1 MHRRTLP
8 VVLGLSLLAS
18 CGPAAPP
25 VEEPIRPVRVVTVE
39 KREGGETVTLS
50 GEVRAE
56 DNVALSFRVGG
67 RMIARTVNVGDR
79 VEAGQVI
86 ARLEAEPAENAL
98 RAARANLAAA
108 MSVLTKTR
116 NEFGRQD
123 QLLRDGW
130 TTRARHDQTLQAF
143 QSAQAQVDAAHAQVA
158 IAEDNLSY
166 TQLVADAPGHVTARG
181 AEPGEVVA
189 AGRMIVQLA
198 REGGRDAVF
207 DVPAQ
212 LITNAPRDPVV
223 SVVLTSDPAVR
234 AIGRVREIAPQA
246 DPVTRTFQVKVGLS
260 APPEAMRLGSSV
272 TGSIRLE
279 GGAGIGIPNSA
290 LTASNRDPAVW
301 VVDPRAGTVSLRTI
315 EVDRFDLAQVI
326 VARGLEPG
334 DVVVTAGVQA
344 LRPGQKVRL
353 LGATP

>member
-1 MHRRTLP
+1 M
-8 VVLGLSLLAS
+8 SLALLTLAS
-18 CGPAAPP
+18 CGPAAPST
-25 VEEPIRPVRVVTVE
+25 EEPLRPVRVLTIE
-39 KREGGETVTLS
+39 KREGGETVTLT
-50 GEVRAE
+50 GRVQAE

-130 TTRARHDQTLQAF
+130 TTRARHDQTVQAF

-166 TQLVADAPGHVTARG
+166 TQLIADAPGHVTARG

-212 LITNAPRDPVV
+212 LITTAPRDPVV
-223 SVVLTSDPAVR
+223 TVVLTSDPAVR

-246 DPVTRTFQVKVGLS
+246 DPVTRTFEVKVGLT

-272 TGSIRLE
+272 NGSIRLE

-290 LTASNRDPAVW
+290 LTTSNRDPAVW
-301 VVDPRAGTVSLRTI
+301 VVDPQAGTVSLRTI

-344 LRPGQKVRL
+344 LRPGQRVRL